1 MAVQNLPR
9 YAFDPH
15 ARVPANLVTNER
27 HTLTPKN
34 GYTYHYIVPDYAPFF
49 VIDLKVYKL
58 TQLGAKQYLVE
69 GVDYK
74 LGFEF
79 LQAVNSTGIPVYGA
93 ISFINRT
100 LTGDVYI
107 EYRTVGGD
115 WTISANKIAEIIA
128 ELQYNPVYTTWE
140 QVANIP
146 YQFPPTEHS
155 HDVKDM
161 TSFQDLL
168 TVLRA
173 LGERLNGG
181 AGTVNQQQVTE
192 IVERILGTTG
202 KATLG
207 LDKLRNLEILPL
219 NDGNNNTDN
228 YYVTPRGVRDIINS
242 VAMPIIN
249 QHINSRGNVHGLTAE
264 DIGAVTSAD
273 IDARLATKL
282 GKNEKAADTV
292 LFDGR
297 NSQQLKTFVL
307 EGTSANTAK
316 FNGLTYTEM
325 VDDVK
330 NKLNAILASQGGDTT
345 ANLAARM
352 LQLTSGDSNKF
363 GNRTPE
369 QYATWLLANNQINAA
384 TLSGFTKES
393 IISEARSNVNANLLN
408 SKTSEQI
415 IAEAKQ
421 NVNAAQLGGKTAAQ
435 LLIEAKQNV
444 DAALL
449 GGLNK
454 DQLLAQA
461 REANT
466 LGGKTLQQVITDAQ
480 INVNAARLSGQT
492 AEQIIAKARENI
504 SATNA
509 TRLEGKTV
517 RELTSEI
524 STSILNSLDDTKVH
538 MGTGV
543 GQAAVTT
550 RGSNKINVVKIGKA
564 NDNTAL
570 PMVTIDQTNMGHFFL
585 YRKALGAESI
595 NDLKT
600 VASIGIYSQAND
612 SAATTNLGYPDRKAG
627 TLMVLPSA
635 YSVQQCYFTWND
647 GSIYFRHA
655 EQNGNWSQWIKTG
668 IDSSKISHLTNG
680 TDQSKIASE
689 KAVGDL
695 NRALTQAV
703 NELKA
708 FFIDSS
714 TNRIKEN
721 LLPAPKWQ

>member
-34 GYTYHYIVPDYAPFF
+34 GYTYHYIVPDYAPFY
-49 VIDLKVYKL
+49 VKDLKVYKL
-58 TQLGAKQYLVE
+58 TQLGAKQDLVE

-115 WTISANKIAEIIA
+115 WTISANKITEIIA

-202 KATLG
+202 KTTLG

-249 QHINSRGNVHGLTAE
+249 QHINARGNVHGLTAE

-273 IDARLATKL
+273 IDTRLATKL

-393 IISEARSNVNANLLN
+393 IISEARSNVNANQLN
-408 SKTSEQI
+408 SKTSDQI
-415 IAEAKQ
+415 IAEARQNVNASQLEGKTAAQLLAEAKQ
-421 NVNAAQLGGKTAAQ
+421 NVN
-435 LLIEAKQNV
+435 
-444 DAALL
+444 AALL

-504 SATNA
+504 LATNA
-509 TRLEGKTV
+509 SRLEGKTV
-517 RELTSEI
+517 QELTREI

-543 GQAAVTT
+543 GQVTVTT

-600 VASIGIYSQAND
+600 VASIGIYSQASD
-612 SAATTNLGYPDRKAG
+612 AAATPNLGYPDRKAG

-655 EQNGNWSQWIKTG
+655 EQNGNWSPWIKTG

-680 TDQSKIASE
+680 NDQTKIASE

>member
-34 GYTYHYIVPDYAPFF
+34 GYTYHYIVPDYAPFY
-49 VIDLKVYKL
+49 VKDLKVYKL

-93 ISFINRT
+93 ISFINRA

-202 KATLG
+202 KTTLG

-249 QHINSRGNVHGLTAE
+249 QHINSRGNVHHLTAE

-273 IDARLATKL
+273 IDTRLATKL
-282 GKNEKAADTV
+282 GKNEKATDTV

-369 QYATWLLANNQINAA
+369 QYATWLLANNRINAA

-393 IISEARSNVNANLLN
+393 IISEARSNVNANQLN
-408 SKTSEQI
+408 SKTSDQI
-415 IAEAKQ
+415 IAEARQNVNASQLEGKSAAQLIAEAKQ
-421 NVNAAQLGGKTAAQ
+421 NVN
-435 LLIEAKQNV
+435 
-444 DAALL
+444 AALL

-504 SATNA
+504 LATNA
-509 TRLEGKTV
+509 SRLEGKTV

-600 VASIGIYSQAND
+600 VASIGIYSQASD
-612 SAATTNLGYPDRKAG
+612 AAATANLGYPDRKAG

-655 EQNGNWSQWIKTG
+655 EQNGNWSPWIKTG

-680 TDQSKIASE
+680 NDQTKIASE